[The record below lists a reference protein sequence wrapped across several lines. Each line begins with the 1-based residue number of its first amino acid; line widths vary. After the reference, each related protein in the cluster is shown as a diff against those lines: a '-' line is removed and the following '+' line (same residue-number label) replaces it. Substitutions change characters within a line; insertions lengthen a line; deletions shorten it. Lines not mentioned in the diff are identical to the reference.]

1 MEQIRSRKNQY
12 ILHLRALA
20 RDKDVRRDAGEYVC
34 DGEKLLREALQF
46 GAEVTS
52 VLWRDAAAFPL
63 PDGAAQYTADA
74 ELVAY
79 ASPLMHSP
87 GPVFTVRLPEMRLP
101 QPLRHVIVLEGVQD
115 PGNVGTVIRT
125 ANALGMDAVVLTGAC
140 ARSLQPQDRARCDGR
155 ALPPAGAD
163 VHDGRAAQLLHA
175 RGLKLY
181 GAALTDAAQDLRCV
195 PLSPAAVA
203 IGSEGRGLSAQ
214 LLAQCDG
221 DHHPHAAGGGV
232 AQCGGGRGGRH
243 VGDRPHRDVRRRANV
258 AAAILGLAVHALWR
272 APKMK
277 LALVEHFG
285 TPRDVYFATEADYRV
300 RVPLRPE
307 ELRLLLDKD
316 LKDANRALAIC
327 DREHIRILT
336 IQDAAYPQRL
346 LQIYDPPLVLYV
358 RGTLPQLDDRAAV
371 AVVGTRSATPYGVR
385 TARKFGFEIV
395 RHGGI
400 VLSGLTAGIDRSA
413 AEGALH
419 ARRHLRG
426 RVRYGDQP
434 GFCGCIHAGGRALR
448 RRCERVCAEYVRAAL
463 WLPAAQPHHVRSR
476 GGDGRGRSTGEKR
489 RAPVCRRC
497 RHAGQ
502 GGLCRARQRGLPRL
516 GRQQCAAQGRR
527 PSGHVRVGCAER
539 FSPHGFPH
547 AAENIAP
554 APETQAPEPPPE
566 TGSGFA
572 QVRRPVAEKRIDKP
586 QPEAYIDLEAQLK
599 SLTTEQLQ
607 IVAAIDAPG
616 TQVDLI
622 IEKTQ
627 LPGE

>member
-1 MEQIRSRKNQY
+1 MSQLQY
-12 ILHLRALA
+12 WVWLSMRFG
-20 RDKDVRRDAGEYVC
+20 VR
-34 DGEKLLREALQF
+34 
-46 GAEVTS
+46 
-52 VLWRDAAAFPL
+52 
-63 PDGAAQYTADA
+63 
-74 ELVAY
+74 
-79 ASPLMHSP
+79 
-87 GPVFTVRLPEMRLP
+87 
-101 QPLRHVIVLEGVQD
+101 
-115 PGNVGTVIRT
+115 
-125 ANALGMDAVVLTGAC
+125 
-140 ARSLQPQDRARCDGR
+140 
-155 ALPPAGAD
+155 
-163 VHDGRAAQLLHA
+163 
-175 RGLKLY
+175 
-181 GAALTDAAQDLRCV
+181 
-195 PLSPAAVA
+195 
-203 IGSEGRGLSAQ
+203 
-214 LLAQCDG
+214 
-221 DHHPHAAGGGV
+221 
-232 AQCGGGRGGRH
+232 
-243 VGDRPHRDVRRRANV
+243 
-258 AAAILGLAVHALWR
+258 
-272 APKMK
+272 PKMK

-419 ARRHLRG
+419 AGGICVGVSGTAINLDFAGAYTQEVARCGAVVSEFAPNMSVPRFGFRLRNRITSG
-426 RVRYGDQP
+426 LAVATVVVEAPEKSG
-434 GFCGCIHAGGRALR
+434 ALLFADDA
-448 RRCERVCAEYVRAAL
+448 V
-463 WLPAAQPHHVRSR
+463 
-476 GGDGRGRSTGEKR
+476 T
-489 RAPVCRRC
+489 
-497 RHAGQ
+497 
-502 GGLCRARQRGLPRL
+502 
-516 GRQQCAAQGRR
+516 QGREVFAVPGNADSRASAGSNALLKDGAR
-527 PSGHVRVGCAER
+527 PATCAWDVLSDFR
-539 FSPHGFPH
+539 RMFPGTLRENI
-547 AAENIAP
+547 APAPETQARTDCIAPCSSTENIAP

-566 TGSGFA
+566 TGSGFV

-627 LPGE
+627 LPASKVLAELTVLQIRGVVRQEPGKRFSLNIRAGTAQNHKELE